1 MAVPSVSLVQGGSP
15 LMGFAEKKSAAAR
28 GLSGRE
34 AKARLQKYGPNVFT
48 RRKKIHPLRIFLA
61 QFQDILIVIL
71 LVSTALSLFMGEAAE
86 AAAILLIVVLNA
98 VMGFVQEFRTEKT
111 LETLSSLAAPTAR
124 VLRDGEDVVI
134 PAAQVVPGDVLSL
147 EAGDRVAADAELV
160 EAAAVQADESLL
172 TGESVPVEKTP
183 GKAGRV
189 FMGTMLTGGR
199 GLAEVYATG
208 MRTEMGRIAG
218 MIGDIK
224 EEQTPLQKRLAELG
238 RFIAVACLVVCAVV
252 TLTGILRGEPVLN
265 MLITGVSLAVAA
277 VPEGLPA
284 IVTIALALGMRRML
298 KRNALVRRLTAVET
312 LGCAG
317 VICSDKTGTLT
328 ENKMTVRRVCTCAHD
343 LSVTGGGQETAG
355 DFLLAGKKI
364 RARDLPDVARTLE
377 IAVCCNAASL
387 HISGGLGRKKLRL
400 AGDPT
405 ETALLV
411 AAAKG
416 GVTREGCAR
425 GYETLFELPFDSER
439 KCMSVAVRA
448 GGKRLLFVKGAPD
461 IILSKCRSVQT
472 PEGAQPLAGPARARI
487 EHACDEMADGA
498 LRVLAMAWRE
508 LPEGRFA
515 QKPGE
520 LECSLTFAGLMG
532 MIDPPRR
539 EAFAAVRK
547 CVRAGIRP
555 VMITGDHKKT
565 AAAIAKELGI
575 LRGSD
580 GIVTGSELDAMSDE
594 ALARAVKR
602 TTVFARVSPGHKL
615 RIVRSFKRAGNVVAM
630 TGDGVNDAPAVKEAD
645 IGVSMG
651 QTGTD
656 VTKEASSIILLDDN
670 FATMVA
676 AVEEGRV
683 IYSNIRKFIRYLLSC
698 NIGEILTMFVGML
711 MGLPVVLLP
720 IQILWVNLA
729 TDGLPAIALGLEPPD
744 DDVMEQKPRGMNES
758 VFSHGLLGMMLF
770 RGCIIGLSTLGVFV
784 SVLHMGG
791 GLTEARTAAF
801 MTLVAVQLIHVFECK
816 SEHLTLPHIPLFNNP
831 WLILAV
837 LVSVALML
845 AVVCVPALFPI
856 FGTAP
861 LTLGAWLR
869 VAGYSAIGPVLA
881 SIVFGGRRQRRSY
894 RAQAD

>member
-1 MAVPSVSLVQGGSP
+1 MASTS
-15 LMGFAEKKSAAAR
+15 EKNTAPR

-34 AKARLQKYGPNVFT
+34 AKARLQKYGPNAFK
-48 RRKKIHPLRIFLA
+48 RRKTVHPLRIFFA

-71 LVSTALSLFMGEAAE
+71 LVSTVVSLLMGEAAE
-86 AAAILLIVVLNA
+86 AAAILLIVLLNA
-98 VMGFVQEFRTEKT
+98 VMGFAQEFRTEKT
-111 LETLSSLAAPTAR
+111 LETLSRLAAPTAR
-124 VLRDGEDVVI
+124 VLRDGETVSV
-134 PAAQVVPGDVLSL
+134 PAAEVVPGDVLAL
-147 EAGDRVAADAELV
+147 AAGDRVAADAELV
-160 EAAAVQADESLL
+160 EAAGARADESLL
-172 TGESVPVEKTP
+172 TGESAPVEKTP
-183 GKAGRV
+183 GASGRV
-189 FMGTMLTGGR
+189 FMGTMLTAGR

-208 MRTEMGRIAG
+208 MHTEMGRIAG
-218 MIGDIK
+218 MIGEAK

-238 RFIAVACLVVCAVV
+238 RFIAVACLAVCAVV
-252 TLTGILRGEPVLN
+252 TATGILRGEPPLN

-298 KRNALVRRLTAVET
+298 KRKALVRRLTAVET

-328 ENKMTVRRVCTCAHD
+328 ENKMTVRRLFTLSND
-343 LSVTGGGQETAG
+343 LSITGGGLETAG
-355 DFLLAGKKI
+355 DFLEDNRKVRP
-364 RARDLPDVARTLE
+364 RALPDTARTLE
-377 IAVCCNAASL
+377 IAVCCNDASL
-387 HISGGLGRKKLRL
+387 HVSGGLRRKAPRVS
-400 AGDPT
+400 GDPT

-411 AAAKG
+411 AAAKA
-416 GVTREGCAR
+416 GVTHESCAR
-425 GYETLFELPFDSER
+425 VFTPLFELPFDSGR
-439 KCMSVAVRA
+439 KCMSAVVRA
-448 GGKRLLFVKGAPD
+448 NGRRLLFVKGAPD
-461 IILSKCRSVQT
+461 VILAKCRAMQQNGAVCPLT
-472 PEGAQPLAGPARARI
+472 PAVRTRI
-487 EHACDEMADGA
+487 ERACDGMAGQA

-508 LPEGRFA
+508 LPDGPLVQTPEA
-515 QKPGE
+515 
-520 LECSLTFAGLMG
+520 LERELTFAGLMG

-565 AAAIAKELGI
+565 AAAIAGELGI
-575 LRGSD
+575 LRPG
-580 GIVTGSELDAMSDE
+580 GKILTGAQIERMGDDA
-594 ALARAVKR
+594 LLRAVHD
-602 TTVFARVSPGHKL
+602 TDVFARVSPGHKL
-615 RIVRSFKRAGNVVAM
+615 RIVRSFKRAGSVVAM

-656 VTKEASSIILLDDN
+656 VTKEASAIILLDDN

-744 DDVMEQKPRGMNES
+744 GDVMEQRPRGVDES

-770 RGCIIGLSTLGVFV
+770 RGCVIGLSTLGVFV
-784 SVLHMGG
+784 SVLRMGG

-801 MTLVAVQLIHVFECK
+801 VTLVAVQLVHVFECK
-816 SEHLTLPHIPLFNNP
+816 SERLTLPHIPLFNNP
-831 WLILAV
+831 WLLLAV
-837 LVSVALML
+837 AVSAALML
-845 AVVCVPALFPI
+845 AVVCVPALRPI

-861 LTLGAWLR
+861 LSLAAWLR

-881 SIVFGGRRQRRSY
+881 GIAFGGRRRRRY
-894 RAQAD
+894 GRAQAE